1 MGLFESCEYK
11 DFVVSVW
18 WALSEM
24 ENICILCKQHVDKV
38 DIIGSF
44 GCQQLPAYFLIKF
57 DIIFDALFPL
67 LLLLAFFFFFSPNNF
82 GNTKQQG
89 YNVHFVPIFLV
100 DVLFSCLKFKN
111 VLFSLLLS
119 FTEKMK
125 LYFNDEKNIS
135 TKKREKTWELTIELI
150 IEQCWVIIHLH
161 YIIVVNRHMHYI
173 NMHDMF
179 VSY

>member
-1 MGLFESCEYK
+1 MHFFLFY
-11 DFVVSVW
+11 FY
-18 WALSEM
+18 
-24 ENICILCKQHVDKV
+24 
-38 DIIGSF
+38 
-44 GCQQLPAYFLIKF
+44 LP
-57 DIIFDALFPL
+57 
-67 LLLLAFFFFFSPNNF
+67 FFFFSPNNF

-135 TKKREKTWELTIELI
+135 TKKTEKTWELTIELI

>member
-1 MGLFESCEYK
+1 MALLG
-11 DFVVSVW
+11 VSNC
-18 WALSEM
+18 LH
-24 ENICILCKQHVDKV
+24 I
-38 DIIGSF
+38 
-44 GCQQLPAYFLIKF
+44 FLIKF

-67 LLLLAFFFFFSPNNF
+67 LLLLAFFFSPNNF

-89 YNVHFVPIFLV
+89 YNVHFVPKCLV

-135 TKKREKTWELTIELI
+135 TKKREKT
-150 IEQCWVIIHLH
+150 
-161 YIIVVNRHMHYI
+161 
-173 NMHDMF
+173 
-179 VSY
+179 

>member
-1 MGLFESCEYK
+1 
-11 DFVVSVW
+11 
-18 WALSEM
+18 M

-67 LLLLAFFFFFSPNNF
+67 LLLLASFFFFSPNKF

-111 VLFSLLLS
+111 VLFSLL
-119 FTEKMK
+119 FKF
-125 LYFNDEKNIS
+125 Y
-135 TKKREKTWELTIELI
+135 RENEI
-150 IEQCWVIIHLH
+150 I
-161 YIIVVNRHMHYI
+161 
-173 NMHDMF
+173 F
-179 VSY
+179 